1 MEYIAKL
8 VVVRL
13 YLQTVQTQIRAVITF
28 SPVYQISLILVVNL
42 AIPYSDVFFFS
53 SENNPREI
61 DVQGFLKE
69 AIIMKDFDHPNV
81 LNLVGIC
88 LGMDDMPLV
97 VLPYM
102 KHGDLLSYI
111 RDEKNVSVE
120 KMFFDKMTAK
130 RT

>member
-1 MEYIAKL
+1 M
-8 VVVRL
+8 
-13 YLQTVQTQIRAVITF
+13 
-28 SPVYQISLILVVNL
+28 VNL
-42 AIPYSDVFFFS
+42 AIPYSDVFFS

-111 RDEKNVSVE
+111 RDEKNVR
-120 KMFFDKMTAK
+120 F
-130 RT
+130 

>member
-1 MEYIAKL
+1 MK
-8 VVVRL
+8 
-13 YLQTVQTQIRAVITF
+13 
-28 SPVYQISLILVVNL
+28 L
-42 AIPYSDVFFFS
+42 AISTSNNFLFP
-53 SENNPREI
+53 ENSPREI
-61 DVQGFLKE
+61 DVQAFLEE

-111 RDEKNVSVE
+111 RDVKNVRILLRCNVV
-120 KMFFDKMTAK
+120 MYVIT
-130 RT
+130 

>member
-1 MEYIAKL
+1 MY
-8 VVVRL
+8 
-13 YLQTVQTQIRAVITF
+13 
-28 SPVYQISLILVVNL
+28 
-42 AIPYSDVFFFS
+42 FFS

-111 RDEKNVSVE
+111 RDEKNV
-120 KMFFDKMTAK
+120 
-130 RT
+130 RI